1 MAKTI
6 RQIARSARVSI
17 GTVQNI
23 KNELGIEEITDEN
36 AKLIIEKAK
45 QTTAY
50 TDEAKKFAN
59 AKEEFEPNVRRI
71 DMQDSSSIVDL
82 LQDCKEHYVKN
93 EKLIQQMQHE
103 IETLGVSA
111 RANPNGTISL
121 LPQVKSIEA
130 FQKVNITLR
139 NQIIDL
145 EEKLGKTLGNE
156 TNPFD

>member
-36 AKLIIEKAK
+36 AKLIEEKAK

-50 TDEAKKFAN
+50 TDEAKKFVN
-59 AKEEFEPNVRRI
+59 AKADFEPNVRRI
-71 DMQDSSSIVDL
+71 DQQESSSIVDL
-82 LQDCKEHYVKN
+82 LQDCKEHYVRN
-93 EKLIQQMQHE
+93 ERLIQQMQHE
-103 IETLGVSA
+103 MDELGVSA

>member
-6 RQIARSARVSI
+6 RQIARSARISI

-36 AKLIIEKAK
+36 AQLIIEKAK

-50 TDEAKKFAN
+50 TDEAKKFVN

>member
-45 QTTAY
+45 QTTVY
-50 TDEAKKFAN
+50 TDEAKKFVN

>member
-6 RQIARSARVSI
+6 RQIARSARISI

-50 TDEAKKFAN
+50 TDEAKKFVN

>member
-23 KNELGIEEITDEN
+23 KNELGIDEITDEN
-36 AKLIIEKAK
+36 AELILQKAK

-50 TDEAKKFAN
+50 TDEAKKFVNSKVA
-59 AKEEFEPNVRRI
+59 FEPNVRRI
-71 DMQDSSSIVDL
+71 DQQDSSSIVDL

-93 EKLIQQMQHE
+93 ERLIQQMQHE
-103 IETLGVSA
+103 IEEIGVSA

-130 FQKVNITLR
+130 FQKVNVTLR
-139 NQIIDL
+139 NQILDL
-145 EEKLGKTLGNE
+145 EDRLGKTLGNE

>member
-1 MAKTI
+1 VAKTI
-6 RQIARSARVSI
+6 RQIARSARISI

-50 TDEAKKFAN
+50 TDEAKKFVN

>member
-23 KNELGIEEITDEN
+23 KNELGIDEITDEN
-36 AKLIIEKAK
+36 AELILQKAK
-45 QTTAY
+45 QTTVY
-50 TDEAKKFAN
+50 TDEAKKFVNSKA
-59 AKEEFEPNVRRI
+59 AFEPNVRRI
-71 DMQDSSSIVDL
+71 DQQDSSSIVDL

-93 EKLIQQMQHE
+93 ERLIQQMQHE
-103 IETLGVSA
+103 IEEIGVSA

-130 FQKVNITLR
+130 FQKVNVTLR
-139 NQIIDL
+139 NQILDL
-145 EEKLGKTLGNE
+145 EDRLGKTLGNE

>member
-45 QTTAY
+45 QTTVY
-50 TDEAKKFAN
+50 TDEAKKFVN

-71 DMQDSSSIVDL
+71 DQQDSSSIVDL